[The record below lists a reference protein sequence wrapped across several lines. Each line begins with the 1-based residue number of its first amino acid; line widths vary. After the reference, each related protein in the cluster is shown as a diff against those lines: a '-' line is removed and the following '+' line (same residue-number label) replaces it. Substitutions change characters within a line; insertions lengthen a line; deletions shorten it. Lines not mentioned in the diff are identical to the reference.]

1 MKVVVAGGA
10 GFLGSAF
17 SRSLV
22 ADGHDVVVF
31 SRSVTSRGPAQ
42 PRFVAWNGRALDDW
56 TTEID
61 GADAVVNFSGEA
73 VASTRW
79 TEQRKHL
86 LRASR
91 IEPTAALVA
100 AMRAAE
106 HRPEV
111 LVNIS
116 GVGYYGDCGER
127 PVTEE
132 SPPGSD
138 FLAHLVVDWEAAAL
152 PATDLGIRVVLPR
165 IGVVLGSEGALPLLA
180 MPFRFW
186 VGGPIGSGHQW
197 VPWVHLD
204 DVVGLLRFALECKDV
219 AGPMNVV
226 GPEPTRNA
234 QLAAAIGRALGRP
247 SWIKVPGVAVRL
259 LLGERAEPAL
269 TGQLVIP
276 NVAQRLG
283 YAFRHPALLPSVRD
297 ALLTS

>member
-1 MKVVVAGGA
+1 MKVVVAGGS
-10 GFLGSAF
+10 GFLGSAL

-22 ADGHDVVVF
+22 ADGHNVIIL

-42 PRFVAWNGRALDDW
+42 PRYVAWNGRTLDDW
-56 TTEID
+56 TAEID
-61 GADAVVNFSGEA
+61 GSDAVVNFSGES

-79 TEQRKHL
+79 TEQRKHV

-116 GVGYYGDCGER
+116 GVGYYGDRGEQ

-132 SPPGSD
+132 SPPGAD
-138 FLAHLVVDWEAAAL
+138 FLAHLVVDWEAAAH

-165 IGVVLGSEGALPLLA
+165 LGLVLGREGALPLLA

-186 VGGPIGSGHQW
+186 VGGPIGSGRQW

-204 DVVGLLRFALECKDV
+204 DVVSLLRFALECTDA
-219 AGPMNVV
+219 AGPMNIVA
-226 GPEPTRNA
+226 PEPARNA

-247 SWIKVPGVAVRL
+247 SWIKVPSVAVRL
-259 LLGERAEPAL
+259 LLGERALPAL

-276 NVAQRLG
+276 SVAERLG
-283 YAFRHPALLPSVRD
+283 YAFQRPSLLPSVRD